1 MKNKLGTVKN
11 LIQLFDR
18 DLKGIY
24 RWEEIRQILFMLF
37 GEYLGWSKIR
47 VHLSYDEEIDEA
59 ALVLFISALA
69 ELRTGKPV
77 QYILGKTWFN
87 GNLLTVDSGVLVPRP
102 ETEELCALIGT
113 VLHDRQQHEFQ
124 VLDIG
129 TGSGC
134 IAIDLKKRFP
144 LAAVA
149 AIDNSSAAL
158 EIASKNARENGCKIK
173 FLQADIMNINDQA
186 GLATYDVIVSN
197 PPYVTES
204 EKKLMN
210 RNVLEFEP
218 HQALF
223 ISDIDPLLFYYV
235 ISGFALSH
243 LTRPGHL
250 FFEINER
257 FGHEICNMLLSSG
270 FTDNAVIQDIHG
282 KDRFV
287 SAILK
292 SARAPMK

>member
-1 MKNKLGTVKN
+1 MENNLATVKN
-11 LIQLFDR
+11 LIKLFDR

-24 RWEEIRQILFMLF
+24 SWEEVRQMLYMLF

-59 ALVLFISALA
+59 ALALFTSALA
-69 ELRTGKPV
+69 DLRTGKPV

-87 GNLLTVDSGVLVPRP
+87 GSLLTVGPGVLVPRP

-113 VLHDRQQHEFQ
+113 VLHDWQQHEFQ
-124 VLDIG
+124 ILDIG

-144 LAAVA
+144 LASVT
-149 AIDNSSAAL
+149 AIDNSREAL
-158 EIASKNARENGCKIK
+158 DIASKNAREIGCEIK
-173 FLQADIMNINDQA
+173 FIQADILNMKDQA
-186 GLATYDVIVSN
+186 GLGRYDVVVSN

-223 ISDIDPLLFYYV
+223 IADIDPLLFYYV

-270 FTDNAVIQDIHG
+270 FTDNAVFQDIHG

-287 SAILK
+287 SANLK
-292 SARAPMK
+292 SARAPQR